1 MSTKINI
8 PETSSQ
14 VAMAALPDS
23 QEPLCATSGN
33 SEAAVV
39 SPTTSEKD
47 QTVAEI
53 ENDSSPRPSILGRIA
68 QMVPTLLVMG
78 MLAGLG
84 YFGHHYGWK
93 IPKFSELTGSGEVV
107 PTDWCEE
114 HGVPESICVECDP
127 YLLPAGPDYGWCEV
141 HGVHNCPLE
150 HPDVAQ
156 LKEIPVIETADLE
169 RAARALSLMP
179 RHENDPT
186 CKIYKSRIQFASI
199 ESVRQAG
206 VDVELVERRP
216 ISEWVEGNGEIIY
229 DQTRLAELSARVP
242 GTVTRVFKNIGD
254 LVREGDILAVVDAM
268 EVGRVKS
275 DFVKALVAEDLAN
288 QTVNRFKGLV
298 SGVVAGRQIIAAE
311 AALAQAQADVL
322 SSEQALANL
331 GLPIDAARLRGLTKK
346 EVWDRLRFLGL
357 PDELAS
363 QFFSQTSTANLLP
376 VRSPIEGVVI
386 DRQAVAGEVVDST
399 RTLFRVADPSRM
411 WLTLNVPLEEAHH
424 LSLRQTVRF
433 TPDGSASELTGQLA
447 WISTAA
453 DRQTRMVQV
462 RADLPNPDR
471 QLRDETFGTGRVI
484 LREETDAIV
493 VPAEA
498 IHWEGC
504 CHIVFVRDKNYFTT
518 PESPKVFHVR
528 SVRVGA
534 IQNGF
539 REIIAGVLPDE
550 VVATQGS
557 DVLRSQLLKNNLGE
571 GCACVAE

>member
-1 MSTKINI
+1 MNTKTNI

-23 QEPLCATSGN
+23 QEPLCDTMGN
-33 SEAAVV
+33 SHAAVL
-39 SPTTSEKD
+39 PTASSERD
-47 QTVAEI
+47 QTVAAV
-53 ENDSSPRPSILGRIA
+53 ENSSSPQPTILARIA
-68 QMVPTLLVMG
+68 QTVPTLLVIG
-78 MLAGLG
+78 VLVGLG
-84 YFGHHYGWK
+84 FFGHHYGWK
-93 IPKFSELTGSGEVV
+93 IPKFSELTGSGVV
-107 PTDWCEE
+107 APTDWCKE
-114 HGVPESICVECDP
+114 HGVPESVCVECDP
-127 YLLPAGPDYGWCEV
+127 YLMPAGPDYGWCEV

-156 LKEIPVIETADLE
+156 LKETPAIETADLE
-169 RAARALSLMP
+169 RAARALALMP
-179 RHENDPT
+179 RPENDPA
-186 CKIYKSRIQFASI
+186 CKVYKDRIQFASI

-254 LVREGDILAVVDAM
+254 SVREGDVLAVVDAM

-275 DFVKALVAEDLAN
+275 DFVKALVAENLAS
-288 QTVNRFKGLV
+288 QTVSRFQGLAT
-298 SGVVAGRQIIAAE
+298 GVVAGRQIIAAE
-311 AALAQAQADVL
+311 AALAEAQAGVL

-346 EVWDRLRFLGL
+346 EVWNRLRFLGL
-357 PDELAS
+357 PHELAN
-363 QFFSQTSTANLLP
+363 QYFSQNSTANLLP

-386 DRQAVAGEVVDST
+386 DRQAVAGEVVDS
-399 RTLFRVADPSRM
+399 RRALFRVADPSRM
-411 WLTLNVPLEEAHH
+411 WLTLNIPLEDAHH
-424 LSLRQTVRF
+424 LSLGQTVRF
-433 TPDGSASELTGQLA
+433 TPDGSTSELAGQLT

-462 RADLPNPDR
+462 RANLSNPDR
-471 QLRDETFGTGRVI
+471 QLRDETFGTGRII
-484 LREETDAIV
+484 LREEPDAIV
-493 VPAEA
+493 VPTEA

-534 IQNGF
+534 TQDGF
-539 REIIAGVLPDE
+539 SEIIAGVLPDE

>member
-1 MSTKINI
+1 MNTKINI

-14 VAMAALPDS
+14 VVITTLPDS
-23 QEPLCATSGN
+23 QEPLCDTMEN
-33 SEAAVV
+33 PEAAVL
-39 SPTTSEKD
+39 PPKIPEED
-47 QTVAEI
+47 QAVAEI
-53 ENDSSPRPSILGRIA
+53 ENSSTPRPAVLVRIS

-78 MLAGLG
+78 ALAGLG

-114 HGVPESICVECDP
+114 HGVPESVCVECDP
-127 YLLPAGPDYGWCEV
+127 YLMPDSPDYGWCEI

-156 LKEIPVIETADLE
+156 LKETPAIETADLE
-169 RAARALSLMP
+169 RAARALALMLRP
-179 RHENDPT
+179 ENDPS
-186 CKIYKSRIQFASI
+186 CKVYKSRIQFASI

-206 VDVELVERRP
+206 VEVELVERRP

-254 LVREGDILAVVDAM
+254 PVHEGDVLAVVDAM

-288 QTVNRFKGLV
+288 RTVNRFEGLA

-311 AALAQAQADVL
+311 AALAQAQAGVL

-331 GLPIDAARLRGLTKK
+331 GLPIDAASLRGLTKK

-386 DRQAVAGEVVDST
+386 DRQAVAGEVVDSS
-399 RTLFRVADPSRM
+399 RTLFRVADPSRL
-411 WLTLNVPLEEAHH
+411 WLILNIPLEEAHH
-424 LSLRQTVRF
+424 LAIGLPVRF

-471 QLRDETFGTGRVI
+471 QLRDETFGTGRII
-484 LREETDAIV
+484 LREESDAIV

-498 IHWEGC
+498 THWEGC
-504 CHIVFVRDKNYFTT
+504 CHIVFVRDKNYFST

-534 IQNGF
+534 TQNGF
-539 REIIAGVLPDE
+539 SEIIAGVLPDE